1 MQIKV
6 TFRNSEPRDEIK
18 QHAEEKIEKIK
29 KFMQSPVQ
37 VGFVLS
43 SGYYCVDNLPIKLIE
58 PYLDLYKKDD
68 ISGYSNIAIGVDIR
82 STLNFDNCRAII
94 EKLKTHGYEVKLLF
108 ITADKQIVLQRY
120 QETRNAHPLT
130 MMKNV
135 KSKTSKK
142 SISLEES
149 VDLEFSLLEP
159 LRRIADIVIDTTNTN
174 VHELRQ
180 QIFSL
185 FSIGNKES
193 QHKLLLRIISFGFSK
208 GIPTD
213 VDLLLDVRFLPNPH
227 FDINLRPLT
236 GMDKPVKEFL
246 ESKKATVVF
255 WERLSSLMDFLVP
268 EYTKEGK
275 SYLTIGVGCTG
286 GRHRSV
292 MIAEKIKEHFEAKGY
307 RCIVEH
313 RDIYLP
319 HV

>member
-1 MQIKV
+1 MNPAK
-6 TFRNSEPRDEIK
+6 
-18 QHAEEKIEKIK
+18 KILIVSGYSGSGRTYALKYLETC
-29 KFMQSPVQ
+29 
-37 VGFVLS
+37 
-43 SGYYCVDNLPIKLIE
+43 GYYCVDNLPIKLIE

-68 ISGYSNIAIGVDIR
+68 MGGYSHIAIGVDIR

-94 EKLKTHGYEVKLLF
+94 EKLRTRGYEVRLLF
-108 ITADKQIVLQRY
+108 ITAEKQVVLQRY
-120 QETRNAHPLT
+120 QETRNPHPLT
-130 MMKNV
+130 LIKGV
-135 KSKTSKK
+135 KSKSSKK
-142 SISLEES
+142 SISLEEAI
-149 VDLEFSLLEP
+149 DLEFSMLEP
-159 LRRIADIVIDTTNTN
+159 LRRIADIVIDTSNTN

-185 FSIGNKES
+185 FSIENKEA
-193 QHKLLLRIISFGFSK
+193 QNKLLLRIISFGFSK

-213 VDLLLDVRFLPNPH
+213 VDILFDVRFLPNPH
-227 FDINLRPLT
+227 FDAELRPLT
-236 GMDKPVKEFL
+236 GKDKPVREFL
-246 ESKKATVVF
+246 EGKKATSIF
-255 WERLSSLMDFLVP
+255 WQKLSDMMDFLVP

-292 MIAEKIKEHFEAKGY
+292 MIAEKIKDYFEAKGY